1 MGFVTPLNPWF
12 CVLNHILKSKFNHHR
27 NLSFSMFSSIH
38 ELQSHLLVCSVTY
51 MNYSVNK
58 LHVLCIC
65 DVKSQIFILHLV
77 VRSAMIGYWPQICK
91 QQSISLID
99 VSTGTEFNSI

>member
-1 MGFVTPLNPWF
+1 
-12 CVLNHILKSKFNHHR
+12 
-27 NLSFSMFSSIH
+27 MFSSIH

-65 DVKSQIFILHLV
+65 QIFILHLV
-77 VRSAMIGYWPQICK
+77 VRSAMIGYSYIGQGGEKNSKVARLAC
-91 QQSISLID
+91 LIPGE
-99 VSTGTEFNSI
+99 TLPGHRRNF